1 MVTDPI
7 ADLLTRLKNAARAK
21 HPSVTVPFS
30 KLKLAVAETLARAGY
45 VKGVNKKGKKV
56 KKYLEFE
63 LVYTDQEPK
72 LTEVRRVSKS
82 SRRVYHGVKDIKSI
96 RQGFGVAVY
105 STPKGVLT
113 DKEARTAK
121 VGGEILAT
129 IW

>member
-7 ADLLTRLKNAARAK
+7 ADLLIRLKNAARAK
-21 HPSVTVPFS
+21 HPSVTMPFS

-45 VKGVNKKGKKV
+45 IKGVNKKGKKV

-63 LVYTDQEPK
+63 LVYTDKQPK
-72 LTEVRRVSKS
+72 LTEARRMSKP
-82 SRRVYHGVKDIKSI
+82 SRRLYHRVKDIKSV

-105 STPKGVLT
+105 STPKGILT
-113 DKEARTAK
+113 DKEARTAQ